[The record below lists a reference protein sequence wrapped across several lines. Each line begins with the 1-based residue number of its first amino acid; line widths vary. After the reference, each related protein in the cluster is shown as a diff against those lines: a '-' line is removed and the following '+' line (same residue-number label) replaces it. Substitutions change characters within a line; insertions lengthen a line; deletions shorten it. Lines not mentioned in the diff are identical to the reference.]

1 MHGIPEFLIRYGY
14 LLLFGVV
21 AAEQLGLPIPAVP
34 VLLAAGALAGIGRL
48 SLPAVMAVAVAA
60 CLLGDFIWFALGRTR
75 GSSILRL
82 LCRISL
88 EPDTCVRQ
96 TETAYARYGAA
107 SLLFAKFIPGLSTV
121 APPMAGIFKVPAWR
135 FLLLDGTGSAVWSGV
150 FVALGWIF
158 RMQLEG
164 FALSL
169 SRFGTWLLAGVL
181 LLLATYVGSKFFQ
194 RRRILRDLRIAR
206 ITPLELKERLDA
218 GESVTIIDLR
228 DAIEWD
234 GGKIPGALQ
243 ISHGQL
249 EEAIPALP
257 SQNEIVLYCSCPNE
271 VTSARSA
278 LQIKRHGVEH
288 VRPLEGGFELWR
300 DLGFPVEAV
309 TSDLAR

>member
-21 AAEQLGLPIPAVP
+21 LAEQIGLPIPATP
-34 VLLAAGALAGIGRL
+34 MLLAAGALAGIGKL
-48 SLPAVMAVAVAA
+48 SLASVMAMAVMA
-60 CLLGDFIWFALGRTR
+60 CLIGDLIWFELGRTR

-88 EPDTCVRQ
+88 EPDTCVRK
-96 TETAYARYGAA
+96 TETSYARYGAA

-121 APPMAGIFKVPAWR
+121 APPMAAIFKVPAWR
-135 FLLLDGTGSAVWSGV
+135 FLLLDGAGSTLWSGA
-150 FVALGWIF
+150 FVLLGWIF
-158 RMQLEG
+158 RAQLEG
-164 FALSL
+164 LAMSL
-169 SRFGTWLLAGVL
+169 SRFGAWLLAAVL
-181 LLLATYVGSKFFQ
+181 LIFAAYVAFKYVQ

-206 ITPLELKERLDA
+206 ITPVELKERLDA

-228 DAIEWD
+228 DSIEWD

-243 ISHGQL
+243 INHGAL
-249 EEAIPALP
+249 EAAIPALP
-257 SQNEIVLYCSCPNE
+257 SQDEIVLYCSCPNE

-278 LQIKRHGVEH
+278 LQIKRHGVSR

-300 DLGFPVEAV
+300 DLGFPVV
-309 TSDLAR
+309 

>member
-1 MHGIPEFLIRYGY
+1 MHGIPEFLCRYGY

-21 AAEQLGLPIPAVP
+21 LAEQVGLPIPAAP
-34 VLLAAGALAGIGRL
+34 ILLAAGALAGIGKL
-48 SLPAVMAVAVAA
+48 SLAYVMAIAVMA
-60 CLLGDFIWFALGRTR
+60 CLIGDLIWFELGRTR

-88 EPDTCVRQ
+88 EPDTCVRK
-96 TETAYARYGAA
+96 TETSYARYGAA

-135 FLLLDGTGSAVWSGV
+135 FLLLDGAGSTLWSGA
-150 FVALGWIF
+150 FVLLGWIF
-158 RMQLEG
+158 RAQLEG
-164 FALSL
+164 LAMSL
-169 SRFGTWLLAGVL
+169 SRFGAWLLAAVL
-181 LLLATYVGSKFFQ
+181 LIFAAYVAFKYVQ

-206 ITPLELKERLDA
+206 ITPVELKERLDA

-228 DAIEWD
+228 DSIEWD

-243 ISHGQL
+243 INHGEL
-249 EEAIPALP
+249 EAAIPGLP
-257 SQNEIVLYCSCPNE
+257 SQDEIVLYCSCPNE

-278 LQIKRHGVEH
+278 LQIKRHGVSR

-300 DLGFPVEAV
+300 DLGFQVV
-309 TSDLAR
+309 